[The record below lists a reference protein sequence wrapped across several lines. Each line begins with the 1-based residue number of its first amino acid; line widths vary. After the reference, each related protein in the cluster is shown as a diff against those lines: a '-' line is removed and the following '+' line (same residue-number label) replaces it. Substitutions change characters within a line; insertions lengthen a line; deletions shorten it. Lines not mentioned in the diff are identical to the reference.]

1 MNEPRSTTYNAR
13 HLYSVLVLRSSL
25 LTLDW
30 REQGVIPVRTVRTVV
45 VAMAILPYAIPR
57 EELVQYLQFLRT
69 NRTYSTYHWY
79 VRHSYFANSSCRG

>member
-30 REQGVIPVRTVRTVV
+30 REQGVIPVRTVRS
-45 VAMAILPYAIPR
+45 
-57 EELVQYLQFLRT
+57 Q
-69 NRTYSTYHWY
+69 S
-79 VRHSYFANSSCRG
+79 